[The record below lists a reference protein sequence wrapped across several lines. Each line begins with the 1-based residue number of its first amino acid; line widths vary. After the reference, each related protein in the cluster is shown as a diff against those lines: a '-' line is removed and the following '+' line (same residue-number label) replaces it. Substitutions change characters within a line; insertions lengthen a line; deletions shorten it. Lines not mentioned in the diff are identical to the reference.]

1 MIYIEVTLSE
11 FRTQWARSDR
21 KDSFSYKGL
30 EVLYKYINEES
41 SEFESDRELDIIAID
56 SEYSEESLEE
66 LYNHYADLETDI
78 DDLES
83 SRELIIESARK
94 NHMVLEVDENT
105 FIVGG

>member
-30 EVLYKYINEES
+30 EVLYDYINEIS
-41 SEFESDRELDIIAID
+41 DESDTELDIIAID
-56 SEYSEESLEE
+56 SYYSEESLEE
-66 LYNHYADLETDI
+66 LYNHYADLEVDI

-83 SRELIIESARK
+83 SRELIIEDVRERYT
-94 NHMVLEVDENT
+94 VLEVDENT

>member
-11 FRTQWARSDR
+11 FRTIWARSDR
-21 KDSFSYKGL
+21 KDSFSYEGL
-30 EVLYKYINEES
+30 EVLYNYINEAS
-41 SEFESDRELDIIAID
+41 NEFESDTELDIIAID

-94 NHMVLEVDENT
+94 NHMVLEVDKNT

>member
-11 FRTQWARSDR
+11 FRTRWARSDR

-30 EVLYKYINEES
+30 EVLYDHINEES
-41 SEFESDRELDIIAID
+41 NEFDIKLDIVAIDCGYFEASLRELYID
-56 SEYSEESLEE
+56 YS
-66 LYNHYADLETDI
+66 DLEDLDI

-83 SRELIIESARK
+83 SRELIIESALK
-94 NHMVLEVDENT
+94 NHVVLEVDENT